1 MVHGRKGRRIAAAAA
16 AGEKAAVHPR
26 RRRRGPV
33 VQVLFVGAPTGVHEE
48 VGDGRRLEAE
58 LVGDRRLHVLARS
71 LRLLEDGR
79 QRPALDVREDETGL
93 LVRND
98 TAAVRMA
105 MDGDF
110 VRTQLT
116 I

>member
-26 RRRRGPV
+26 RRRRPV
-33 VQVLFVGAPTGVHEE
+33 VQVLFVGPPTGVHEE

-58 LVGDRRLHVLARS
+58 LVGDCRLHVLARS

-98 TAAVRMA
+98 AAAVRMTL
-105 MDGDF
+105 DGDF